1 MSEEDNSSSQVLT
14 YVSHLF
20 VSSHFPVVVDKTGG
34 HLSNF
39 SKSRRCVLLLLL
51 LFRGQHG
58 CFSCE
63 TEGRHLR
70 ANDHVNVQF
79 LLARQSS
86 ALLRPRRSIPLQLHF
101 VSFFFFFNKKEVAPL
116 GSVLILDWEKK
127 NKKTMAA
134 VLIRENR
141 HFYSFFNVIIKFC
154 FQISIRATMSGS
166 SPAPN
171 ENSMWLSVPGSF
183 RPRANG
189 SRSLTTTAK

>member
-51 LFRGQHG
+51 LFRGRHG

-116 GSVLILDWEKK
+116 GSVLIPDWEKK
-127 NKKTMAA
+127 TKK
-134 VLIRENR
+134 
-141 HFYSFFNVIIKFC
+141 
-154 FQISIRATMSGS
+154 Q
-166 SPAPN
+166 
-171 ENSMWLSVPGSF
+171 WLLF
-183 RPRANG
+183 
-189 SRSLTTTAK
+189 

>member
-1 MSEEDNSSSQVLT
+1 MSEEDDSSSQVLT

-39 SKSRRCVLLLLL
+39 SKSRRCVYCCCCYFEVSTVVSLVK
-51 LFRGQHG
+51 QKVDI
-58 CFSCE
+58 
-63 TEGRHLR
+63 R

-116 GSVLILDWEKK
+116 GSVPISRLG
-127 NKKTMAA
+127 KKTMAA
-134 VLIRENR
+134 VLIIRENR
-141 HFYSFFNVIIKFC
+141 HFYSIF
-154 FQISIRATMSGS
+154 
-166 SPAPN
+166 
-171 ENSMWLSVPGSF
+171 
-183 RPRANG
+183 
-189 SRSLTTTAK
+189 

>member
-1 MSEEDNSSSQVLT
+1 MYCCCCCYFE
-14 YVSHLF
+14 VSTV
-20 VSSHFPVVVDKTGG
+20 VSLVKQKVDI
-34 HLSNF
+34 
-39 SKSRRCVLLLLL
+39 
-51 LFRGQHG
+51 
-58 CFSCE
+58 
-63 TEGRHLR
+63 R

-101 VSFFFFFNKKEVAPL
+101 VSCFFLTRKKLPRWDL
-116 GSVLILDWEKK
+116 FSFRIGEKK
-127 NKKTMAA
+127 TNKTMAA

-141 HFYSFFNVIIKFC
+141 HFYSIFNVIIKFC